1 MSAAITT
8 TATATAAATTS
19 TAVTTASTAIA
30 ATTVTA
36 YIVVYDTVCGF
47 QCEVSNCVAFAEYGQ
62 PPLQTVC
69 GLAHTGP
76 PRRCVTHARE
86 GDACTR
92 PLSLK
97 CRGFILRLVRLHL
110 PDLLST
116 SATRASRRDQLLA
129 LYEALDSQLALDGDR
144 AALHTLVNSLLSR
157 LPQLRA
163 PDCSCLSY
171 WHWDRASDRVYTRYS
186 SCRPCLQVMPAAEP
200 PAGLARL
207 HSSA

>member
-1 MSAAITT
+1 ME
-8 TATATAAATTS
+8 TA
-19 TAVTTASTAIA
+19 TAVTTATA
-30 ATTVTA
+30 ATTATTTTATTAAAAIA
-36 YIVVYDTVCGF
+36 YIVAYNTVCGF
-47 QCEVSNCVAFAEYGQ
+47 QCEMPGCVALAEYGQ
-62 PPLQTVC
+62 PPRQTVC
-69 GLAHTGP
+69 GLAHMGP

-86 GDACTR
+86 GDANTR
-92 PLSLK
+92 PLSLL

-116 SATRASRRDQLLA
+116 SATRATRRDQLLA

-163 PDCSCLSY
+163 PDCSCQSY
-171 WHWDRASDRVYTRYS
+171 WHSDHASDRLYTRYS
-186 SCRPCLQVMPAAEP
+186 NCCRPCLQVMPAADP

-207 HSSA
+207 HSGARPA